1 MKDRTRE
8 FDLRVA
14 VEVMGWKQLDAS
26 LRDAFEKHIL
36 PASEYPFFEAFN
48 EDGVITYHPTPYHRE
63 TFSPSQ
69 KESDDIAVLMTLL
82 SKKSASIESILA
94 TLHLKHHL
102 RSMKE
107 AGYTPSDLFYR
118 FSRYYVTGDLSEIAI
133 HLRDNEFFKKNKNIS
148 ELSRDLWD
156 KHAFGLGGILSM
168 DFVDNIL
175 RVECYDISQATDDI
189 KKDFEEHLEPYGIQ
203 AVFVG
208 HVR

>member
-1 MKDRTRE
+1 MKSKARE

-14 VEVMGWKQLDAS
+14 VEVMGWRQLDVS
-26 LRDAFEKHIL
+26 LKDAFEKHIL
-36 PASEYPFFEAFN
+36 PASEYPFFETFN
-48 EDGVITYHPTPYHRE
+48 DDGVITYHPTPYHRE
-63 TFSPSQ
+63 TFSPTQ
-69 KESDDIAVLMTLL
+69 NENDDIAVLMTLL
-82 SKKSASIESILA
+82 SKKSASVESILA

-118 FSRYYVTGDLSEIAI
+118 FSRYYVTGDLAEIAI
-133 HLRDNEFFKKNKNIS
+133 HLKDNEFIKKNKSIS

-156 KHAFGLGGILSM
+156 KHAFGLGGIISM
-168 DFVDNIL
+168 DCVDNIL

-189 KKDFEEHLEPYGIQ
+189 KKDFEEHLAPYNIQ
-203 AVFVG
+203 VIFFG